1 MRRARSSVRRSPRSG
16 RESPSQDRE
25 PPVCEPARVPQP
37 TGLRARW
44 AGETAGRAQPSER
57 TRPLLGPEGE
67 VRVTR
72 LTAALPG
79 ACTTGYGSSARSAGR
94 PAVVLAALALALSG
108 CASEENVVKYRP
120 FFTGIQGAEF
130 ATDPVNP
137 SKGYVDPTAVADNRI
152 VIEHDDGSRTF
163 VARSPRHVMVHV
175 ETLLDEDDPR
185 SDRVLLDQLV
195 SEKTK
200 EFYRSEGKDPL
211 SFVTDLRARRTD
223 VAKTFGRMPMGEHT
237 PTVLIDQP
245 GDNIWVLRITGSA
258 GKDLVFTK
266 VWFRLEGT
274 QWRLMWMV

>member
-1 MRRARSSVRRSPRSG
+1 M
-16 RESPSQDRE
+16 
-25 PPVCEPARVPQP
+25 
-37 TGLRARW
+37 
-44 AGETAGRAQPSER
+44 
-57 TRPLLGPEGE
+57 
-67 VRVTR
+67 TR
-72 LTAALPG
+72 LAAAFPG
-79 ACTTGYGSSARSAGR
+79 AYAPGSGSSARSAGW
-94 PAVVLAALALALSG
+94 PAAVLAALALALGG

-130 ATDPVNP
+130 ATDPINP

-163 VARSPRHVMVHV
+163 IARSPRHVMVHV

-195 SEKTK
+195 SDKTK

-211 SFVTDLRARRTD
+211 SFVTDLRARRKD

-245 GDNIWVLRITGSA
+245 GDNIWVLRITGGA